1 MLQIVEMTKERADEA
16 LAVVRQGPQQ
26 TVTRRMIMH
35 NMLLPRQLFV
45 FLATTLLLLYVTS
58 SPFLSALIGG
68 CVMPLVYYVII
79 KDFIDRNDD
88 SFHEMTN
95 RDTFYTYWQGEGRRM
110 WLALDENGNVTGTIA
125 IAHVTADVCELYRMS
140 VLSNCRRGG
149 IGNALVSHL
158 LQYATNR
165 GYKVVQL
172 STLAVLMEAQALYI
186 KHGFRIVKTSSDPTR
201 VLVEIKK
208 LEKQLVCSG

>member
-1 MLQIVEMTKERADEA
+1 MTEERADEA

-26 TVTRRMIMH
+26 TGTRRIIMQ
-35 NMLLPRQLFV
+35 NMLLPRQLFA
-45 FLATTLLLLYVTS
+45 FLATTVLVFYVTL
-58 SPFLSALIGG
+58 SPIVSALIGG
-68 CVMPLVYYVII
+68 CAMPLVYYVII

-95 RDTFYTYWQGEGRRM
+95 RVTFYTYWQGEGRRM
-110 WLALDENGNVTGTIA
+110 WLALDEKGKVTGTIA
-125 IAHVTADVCELYRMS
+125 LAHVTADVCELFRMS

-172 STLAVLMEAQALYI
+172 GTLALFTEAQALYF
-186 KHGFRIVKTSSDPTR
+186 KHGFRIVETFFAPTR
-201 VLVEIKK
+201 VLEVEVRK